1 MPLSDEFLNELR
13 MKADIEATVSPYVTL
28 KRKGR
33 LLGGLC
39 PFHNEKTPS
48 FYVYP
53 ETQSY
58 YCFGCGSGGDV
69 ITFIKNIEN
78 LDYMEAVKFLCDKN
92 GIAMPED
99 NYDRGLMNI
108 KRRIYEANREAA
120 RFYYKQLVSGQNAKG
135 REYCSQRRLSPDTV
149 KNFGLGYAPE
159 GWDILKKHLNSLG
172 FTDNELLQADLI
184 KQTSKG
190 NCIDS
195 FRNRLVFPIIDLRG
209 NVLGFSGRRINEEDN
224 PKYVNTKDTAVYKK
238 GREIFG
244 LNLAKK
250 GNTDRL
256 ILCEGNVDV
265 VMLHQAG
272 FTNAVACLGTALT
285 QEQAQILSRYTGEI
299 LICYDNDEAGR
310 KAVEK
315 ALNVFSQ
322 TSLHTKVIT
331 MSGGKD
337 PDEIIRNHGVERFR
351 ALIEGAS
358 NDVEYKLNN
367 ELHKYDVLTNDGKVS
382 YMKAASN
389 VLASLNNAV
398 EVDVYA
404 SKLSEELNISKQAI
418 LSEVQKA
425 KRSYKRTEQRE
436 SFDKIKK
443 SFDNPRDVRNRI
455 NPQRRDNLHAAKAE
469 ETLISILM
477 NMPSVYNSIKE
488 KISADD
494 FVTEFNSRVFGVICQ
509 RINEDKP
516 VDLTF
521 LGSYFNDEE
530 MGVIAGITANAQ
542 LIGNNINECEDC
554 IRVIKN
560 EKGKSNEKPSDMSE
574 DDFLNI
580 FRQKNKK
587 ENT

>member
-1 MPLSDEFLNELR
+1 M
-13 MKADIEATVSPYVTL
+13 
-28 KRKGR
+28 
-33 LLGGLC
+33 
-39 PFHNEKTPS
+39 
-48 FYVYP
+48 
-53 ETQSY
+53 
-58 YCFGCGSGGDV
+58 
-69 ITFIKNIEN
+69 
-78 LDYMEAVKFLCDKN
+78 
-92 GIAMPED
+92 
-99 NYDRGLMNI
+99 
-108 KRRIYEANREAA
+108 
-120 RFYYKQLVSGQNAKG
+120 
-135 REYCSQRRLSPDTV
+135 
-149 KNFGLGYAPE
+149 
-159 GWDILKKHLNSLG
+159 
-172 FTDNELLQADLI
+172 
-184 KQTSKG
+184 
-190 NCIDS
+190 
-195 FRNRLVFPIIDLRG
+195 
-209 NVLGFSGRRINEEDN
+209 
-224 PKYVNTKDTAVYKK
+224 
-238 GREIFG
+238 
-244 LNLAKK
+244 
-250 GNTDRL
+250 
-256 ILCEGNVDV
+256 
-265 VMLHQAG
+265 
-272 FTNAVACLGTALT
+272 
-285 QEQAQILSRYTGEI
+285 
-299 LICYDNDEAGR
+299 
-310 KAVEK
+310 
-315 ALNVFSQ
+315 
-322 TSLHTKVIT
+322 
-331 MSGGKD
+331 
-337 PDEIIRNHGVERFR
+337 
-351 ALIEGAS
+351 
-358 NDVEYKLNN
+358 
-367 ELHKYDVLTNDGKVS
+367 LTNDGKVS

-477 NMPSVYNSIKE
+477 NMPSVYKSIKE

>member
-1 MPLSDEFLNELR
+1 MPLSDDFLNELR

-184 KQTSKG
+184 RQTSKG
-190 NCIDS
+190 NFIDS

-209 NVLGFSGRRINEEDN
+209 NVLGFSGRRINEQDN
-224 PKYVNTKDTAVYKK
+224 PKYVNTGDTAVYKK
-238 GREIFG
+238 GREVFG

-256 ILCEGNVDV
+256 ILCEGNADV
-265 VMLHQAG
+265 AMLHQAG

-299 LICYDNDEAGR
+299 LICYDNDEPGR

-315 ALNVFSQ
+315 ALKVFSH

-477 NMPSVYNSIKE
+477 NMPSVYKSIKE